1 MDHDP
6 LGPMPAMHRHIRMR
20 GLMSC
25 CFDTVGTSRRM
36 TQPGSQIQ
44 CHVCRAVL
52 AVDDVGAWRWQEVT
66 FLGDT
71 PSAPSPSTRPSVAS
85 EGQA

>member
-1 MDHDP
+1 
-6 LGPMPAMHRHIRMR
+6 
-20 GLMSC
+20 
-25 CFDTVGTSRRM
+25 M

-44 CHVCRAVL
+44 CHVCQAVL
-52 AVDDVGAWRWQEVT
+52 AVDDVGAWCWQEVT

-71 PSAPSPSTRPSVAS
+71 PTAPSPSTRASVAS